1 MKSYN
6 TLLISS
12 TIEERPRG
20 LTPQSKRKDDSMTS
34 QEGEQ
39 VGRWERVSRK
49 HRDPQSFWEMSYW
62 HMEISTVTLRFILK
76 HTVHHKPKVLL
87 NNSQGKLPEVLR
99 IWWPYFLNQKL
110 ETGLPKNVL
119 FLICE
124 YICTEKDIR
133 ENIGNWSCFRNSE
146 ICDHHTQ
153 GSSDLVFLHRLYM
166 LSWVE
171 RVWSK

>member
-49 HRDPQSFWEMSYW
+49 HRDSQSFWEMSYW

-110 ETGLPKNVL
+110 ETGLPKNV
-119 FLICE
+119 FFWFV
-124 YICTEKDIR
+124 
-133 ENIGNWSCFRNSE
+133 NIFAQKKILERILGIDPASE
-146 ICDHHTQ
+146 ILRFVITTLRGH
-153 GSSDLVFLHRLYM
+153 LI
-166 LSWVE
+166 
-171 RVWSK
+171 